1 MLSFAPEWGIMN
13 ANNQMNINMKNLTY
27 RIILK
32 PEPEGG
38 YTVLVPSLPGCIT
51 YGKTLEEAK
60 KMALDAIKAYLE
72 SLKKHGEPIPDD
84 SEILEET
91 LNIQFA

>member
-1 MLSFAPEWGIMN
+1 
-13 ANNQMNINMKNLTY
+13 MKNLTY
-27 RIILK
+27 KIILK

>member
-1 MLSFAPEWGIMN
+1 MRKLS
-13 ANNQMNINMKNLTY
+13 Y
-27 RIILK
+27 RIILR

-38 YTVLVPSLPGCIT
+38 YTVIVPSLPGCIT
-51 YGKTLEEAK
+51 YGKTVEEAK

-72 SLKKHGEPIPDD
+72 SLKKHDEPIIDD

-91 LNIQFA
+91 LSIQFA